1 MNPTNPLFQESPL
14 LDNAVCFSKIK
25 PEHFLPALDHAIDLA
40 KSNIA
45 AIKNAPEQITF
56 KNTSEAL
63 EVSAEE
69 VERVSGVFH
78 YLYSAE
84 GPDEIHALAKEIAPK
99 LATFGSDVSL
109 DPILFERIKK
119 LYETR
124 HTLKLNTEEARLL
137 EKQYHDFVRNGALLN
152 EEQKNQLRAID
163 QELASLA
170 PLFSENVLRATNKF
184 EMVITN
190 ENDLEGLPEG
200 AREAAKSLADAKGL
214 TNSWLFNLQYPSFA
228 PFMQYASNRK
238 LREQL
243 WRAHNTKCFND
254 DYDNQQNILKIVNLR
269 NQRAQLLGYKTHAA
283 FVLEERM
290 AQTPEKVM
298 TFLDALYGP
307 YRKAAEKDIAEL
319 KEFKKSFDR
328 GNNFDGHSNE
338 ELMPWDYAFYSEKLK
353 EQKYSFN
360 SEELRPYFPL
370 DKCVQGIFEHAQ
382 RLFDLKFQP
391 ATNIEVYHPDVK
403 VYEVRDVKTNDFV
416 ALFYTDL
423 FPRET
428 KKSGAW
434 ATTLREQGLYQGIL
448 RRPHAAIVCNF
459 TKPTPS
465 KPSLLTFDEVSTLFH
480 EFGHAL
486 HMMLSQC
493 RYHSLSGANVY
504 WDFVELPSQ
513 IMENWIDHQESL
525 DIFAHHYQTG
535 KPLPQELV
543 KKINDSSLFQIG
555 YFSLRQLA
563 FCYLDMAWHSSD
575 LSQITSLIDFEK
587 RVTEKTRLLPW
598 IEGSCVST
606 HFSHIFAGGYS
617 AGYYSYKWAEVLD
630 ADAFEYFQEEGLFN
644 RDIGQ
649 KFKDTILSR
658 GGTEHPM
665 EIYKNFRG
673 REPDHQALL
682 RREGLL

>member
-1 MNPTNPLFQESPL
+1 MNPNNPLFEESQL
-14 LDNAVCFSKIK
+14 LDNAVCFSKVK
-25 PEHFLPALDHAIDLA
+25 PEHFIPALDHAIILA
-40 KSNIA
+40 KKNIEF
-45 AIKNAPEQITF
+45 IKNDKNAPTF
-56 KNTSEAL
+56 LNSSEAL
-63 EVSAEE
+63 EVAAED
-69 VERVSGVFH
+69 VERVSGVYH

-84 GPDEIHALAKEIAPK
+84 GPDEIHALAKDIAQK

-109 DPILFERIKK
+109 DATLFEKIKK
-119 LYETR
+119 LYENR
-124 HTLKLNTEEARLL
+124 KQLNLNTEEARLL
-137 EKQYHDFVRNGALLN
+137 EKQYTDFVRNGALLN
-152 EEQKNQLRAID
+152 EEEKNQLRSID

-170 PLFSENVLRATNKF
+170 PVFSENVLRATNKY
-184 EMVITN
+184 ELILNN
-190 ENDLEGLPEG
+190 ETDLDGLPEG
-200 AREAAKSLADAKGL
+200 AREAAKALAESKGL
-214 TNSWLFNLQYPSFA
+214 SNSWIFNLQYPSFA
-228 PFMQYASNRK
+228 PFIQYASNRK
-238 LREQL
+238 LREQM
-243 WRAHNTKCFND
+243 WKAHNTKCFND
-254 DYDNQQNILKIVNLR
+254 EYDNQQNILKIVNLR
-269 NQRAQLLGYKTHAA
+269 NQRAQLLGYKNHAA

-290 AQTPEKVM
+290 AQTSEKVM
-298 TFLDALYGP
+298 SFLDSLYGP

-319 KEFKKSFDR
+319 KEFKKSLDK
-328 GNNFDGHSNE
+328 NNHE
-338 ELMPWDYAFYSEKLK
+338 EFMPWDYAYYSEKLK
-353 EQKYSFN
+353 EQKYHFN

-370 DKCVQGIFEHAQ
+370 DKCIQGIFEHAQ

-403 VYEVRDVKTNDFV
+403 VYEVRDSKTNDFV

-434 ATTLREQGLYQGIL
+434 ATTLREQGLYKKTL

-525 DIFAHHYQTG
+525 DIFAHHYESGT
-535 KPLPQELV
+535 PLPQELV

-555 YFSLRQLA
+555 YFSIRQLT
-563 FCYLDMAWHSSD
+563 FCYLDMAWHSTD
-575 LSQITSLIDFEK
+575 LSKMSSLIEFE
-587 RVTEKTRLLPW
+587 RSVTEKTRLLPW
-598 IEGSCVST
+598 VDGTCIST

-630 ADAFEYFQEEGLFN
+630 ADAFEYFKEKGLFN
-644 RDIGQ
+644 KDIGQ
-649 KFKDTILSR
+649 KFKEHILSR

-665 EIYKNFRG
+665 EIYKKFRG

-682 RREGLL
+682 RREGLLK